1 MAWRTEEPVNKRFD
15 KVTGEWDCSGFEVPQ
30 PRGTLFAM
38 IPLQVVER
46 QLKHLLGEF
55 KPSWKKKLWRLYP
68 EDVDQLALDLLKF
81 EGKKDLIAWFKQNP
95 PGKYHP
101 SEEGWW

>member
-1 MAWRTEEPVNKRFD
+1 MAWQNDEPVNRRFNQE
-15 KVTGEWDCSGFEVPQ
+15 TGEWEDFEVPQ
-30 PRGTLFAM
+30 ARGTLFAI

-46 QLKHLLGEF
+46 QLRHLLGEF

-68 EDVDQLALDLLKF
+68 EDVDQLALDLLSF
-81 EGKKDLIAWFKQNP
+81 ESKKDLLAWFKQNP

-101 SEEGWW
+101 SEENWR